1 MAIETASPVCGVPM
15 MDGDEVLAFHEEV
28 LEREHAEKLPH
39 FCEAV
44 LEESNTDISE
54 LAAVAVSIGPGS
66 FTGLRIGLSFAKGIA
81 FSGDLSLV
89 PVPTLLAMT
98 ENCELESGDVATV
111 LFSHKNYVYHQN
123 YFIGANRLESQSPAL
138 STTWK
143 EVVEQL
149 PEGIQLVHYGCSE
162 FLDSPIDG
170 VTVYQGI
177 PSAKAVGRIAADRY
191 SELAVKK
198 FPALEPNYIASFQ
211 IGGKAAS

>member
-1 MAIETASPVCGVPM
+1 
-15 MDGDEVLAFHEEV
+15 MDGEEVLAFREEV

-44 LEESNTDISE
+44 LKESNTDISD
-54 LAAVAVSIGPGS
+54 LAAIAVSIGPGS
-66 FTGLRIGLSFAKGIA
+66 FTGLRIGLSFAKGSA

-123 YFIGANRLESQSPAL
+123 YFLGANRLESQSPAL

-149 PEGIQLVHYGCSE
+149 PEGIQLVHYGCSQ

-170 VTVYQGI
+170 VTVYHSI

-191 SELAVKK
+191 SELAVKE

>member
-1 MAIETASPVCGVPM
+1 MAIETASSVCGVAL
-15 MDGDEVLAFHEEV
+15 MDGEEVLAFREEV
-28 LEREHAEKLPH
+28 LERQHAEKLPH
-39 FCEAV
+39 FCEEV
-44 LEESNTDISE
+44 LEESNTDISD
-54 LAAVAVSIGPGS
+54 LAAIAVSIGPGS

-143 EVVEQL
+143 EVVAQL
-149 PEGIQLVHYGCSE
+149 PEGIQLVHYGCSQ
-162 FLDSPIDG
+162 FLDSSVDG
-170 VTVYQGI
+170 VTVYQSI

-191 SELAVKK
+191 SELAVKE

>member
-1 MAIETASPVCGVPM
+1 MAIETASSVCGVALI
-15 MDGDEVLAFHEEV
+15 DGEEVLAFREEV
-28 LEREHAEKLPH
+28 LDREHAENLPQ

-44 LEESNTDISE
+44 LEKGNTDISE
-54 LAAVAVSIGPGS
+54 LAAIAVSIGPGS

-89 PVPTLLAMT
+89 PVPTLMAMT

-111 LFSHKNYVYHQN
+111 LFSHKNYVYHQR
-123 YFIGANRLESQSPAL
+123 FIIEANRLESKGLAL
-138 STTWK
+138 SATWN
-143 EVVEQL
+143 EVVAQL
-149 PEGIQLVHYGCSE
+149 PEGIQLVHYGCRQ

-191 SELAVKK
+191 SELAVKL
-198 FPALEPNYIASFQ
+198 FHALEPNYIASFQ
-211 IGGKAAS
+211 IGGKPAS

>member
-1 MAIETASPVCGVPM
+1 MAIETASSVCGVAL
-15 MDGDEVLAFHEEV
+15 MDGEEVLAFREEV

-39 FCEAV
+39 FCEEV
-44 LEESNTDISE
+44 LEKGDTDISE
-54 LAAVAVSIGPGS
+54 LSAVAVSIGPGS

-111 LFSHKNYVYHQN
+111 LFSHKNYVYHQR
-123 YFIGANRLESQSPAL
+123 FIIEANRLEPKSLAL
-138 STTWK
+138 SATWK
-143 EVVEQL
+143 EVEAQL
-149 PEGIQLVHYGCSE
+149 PEGSQLVHYGCSQ
-162 FLDSPIDG
+162 FLDSSIDG

-177 PSAKAVGRIAADRY
+177 PSAKAVGRIAVDRY
-191 SELAVKK
+191 SELAVKE

>member
-1 MAIETASPVCGVPM
+1 MAIETASSVCGVAL
-15 MDGDEVLAFHEEV
+15 MDGEEVLAFREEV

-54 LAAVAVSIGPGS
+54 LSAVAVSIGPGS

-123 YFIGANRLESQSPAL
+123 YFLGANRLESQSPAL

-149 PEGIQLVHYGCSE
+149 PEGIQLVHYGCSQ

-191 SELAVKK
+191 SELAVKE
-198 FPALEPNYIASFQ
+198 FSALEPNYIASFK

>member
-1 MAIETASPVCGVPM
+1 
-15 MDGDEVLAFHEEV
+15 MDGEEVLAFREEV

-44 LEESNTDISE
+44 LEESNTNISE

-191 SELAVKK
+191 SELAVKE

>member
-1 MAIETASPVCGVPM
+1 
-15 MDGDEVLAFHEEV
+15 MDGEEVLAFREEV

-44 LEESNTDISE
+44 LEESNTNISE
-54 LAAVAVSIGPGS
+54 LTAVAVSIGPGS

-123 YFIGANRLESQSPAL
+123 YFLGANRLESQSPAL

-143 EVVEQL
+143 EVVAQL
-149 PEGIQLVHYGCSE
+149 PEGIQLVHYGCSQ

-191 SELAVKK
+191 SELAVKE
-198 FPALEPNYIASFQ
+198 FHALEPNYIASFQ

>member
-1 MAIETASPVCGVPM
+1 MAIETASSVCGVAL
-15 MDGDEVLAFHEEV
+15 MDGEEVLAFREEV

-44 LEESNTDISE
+44 LEESNTNISD
-54 LAAVAVSIGPGS
+54 LAAIAVSIGPGS

-81 FSGDLSLV
+81 FSSDLSLV

-123 YFIGANRLESQSPAL
+123 YFLGANRLESQSPAL
-138 STTWK
+138 SATWK
-143 EVVEQL
+143 EVVAQL
-149 PEGIQLVHYGCSE
+149 PEGIQLVHYGCHQL
-162 FLDSPIDG
+162 FDGPIDG

-191 SELAVKK
+191 SELAVKL
-198 FPALEPNYIASFQ
+198 FHALEPNYIASFQ
-211 IGGKAAS
+211 IGGKPAS